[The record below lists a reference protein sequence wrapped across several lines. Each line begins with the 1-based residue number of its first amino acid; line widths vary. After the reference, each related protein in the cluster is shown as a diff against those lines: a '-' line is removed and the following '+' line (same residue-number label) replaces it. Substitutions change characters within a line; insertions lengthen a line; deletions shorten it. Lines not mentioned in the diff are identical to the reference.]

1 MESKPEKTLEL
12 TEQTGLVEIAENTIY
27 NIKQHIHMPMKNFL
41 DLLDYSMCFLQY
53 TSSLYLSGI
62 SLN

>member
-41 DLLDYSMCFLQY
+41 DLLDFSNL
-53 TSSLYLSGI
+53 L
-62 SLN
+62 